1 VLNSREP
8 TLTRVDV
15 KPISS
20 YNIFLDGVLV
30 VDGSCTHEPN
40 HKDRNPWES
49 MKPVTI
55 HPTGPNCFCSGVGTF
70 LNFGVPN
77 VFHMVI
83 INPFHQ
89 VWNCYLLCSQLIP
102 QVPNV
107 FPITLHFLSFLS
119 FKKKFNGTNGKI
131 HCQQNQYK
139 MKGKAEG
146 NTQPAQPRNTV
157 EYTTKLLTDNLCPR
171 FYCNLF
177 T

>member
-15 KPISS
+15 HPISS

-49 MKPVTI
+49 MKPVTM
-55 HPTGPNCFCSGVGTF
+55 HPTGPNCFCLGVGGF

-83 INPFHQ
+83 INPVHQ
-89 VWNCYLLCSQLIP
+89 VLNCYLLCSQFIP

-107 FPITLHFLSFLS
+107 FPITLHFLSFLKQ
-119 FKKKFNGTNGKI
+119 KKCINFFYGTNGKI
-131 HCQQNQYK
+131 HCKTEPVQDERK
-139 MKGKAEG
+139 RRG
-146 NTQPAQPRNTV
+146 
-157 EYTTKLLTDNLCPR
+157 EYPSSPTKKHITT
-171 FYCNLF
+171 
-177 T
+177 

>member
-1 VLNSREP
+1 MLNSSEP

-15 KPISS
+15 HPISS

-49 MKPVTI
+49 MKPVTK
-55 HPTGPNCFCSGVGTF
+55 HPTGPNCFCLGVGGF

-83 INPFHQ
+83 INPVHQ
-89 VWNCYLLCSQLIP
+89 VLNCYLLCSQLIP

-107 FPITLHFLSFLS
+107 FWIALHFKPISFGQGS
-119 FKKKFNGTNGKI
+119 IVTYVGSPE
-131 HCQQNQYK
+131 
-139 MKGKAEG
+139 GKA
-146 NTQPAQPRNTV
+146 TI
-157 EYTTKLLTDNLCPR
+157 YLLWESSQLDQI
-171 FYCNLF
+171 F
-177 T
+177 